1 MTSPTI
7 FEREALIR
15 FAHCDPA
22 GMVFYPQYLVLF
34 NGLVEDWFEQGLGLG
49 FNHVVRELGV
59 GLPTV
64 SVQCEFSGPSRMGER
79 VMLGLAVQRLG
90 GKSITL
96 ELSCRCRGE
105 LRVKATQVLVTTRLA
120 TDQSIAVPAPLR
132 SAIERFQTE
141 SAA

>member
-1 MTSPTI
+1 VTSPAI

-34 NGLVEDWFEQGLGLG
+34 NGLVEDWFEQSLGLG
-49 FNHVVRELGV
+49 FGPLVRELGV

-64 SVQCEFSGPSRMGER
+64 ALQCEFSGPSRMGER

-90 GKSITL
+90 SKSITL
-96 ELSCRCRGE
+96 ELSCHCADE
-105 LRVKATQVLVTTRLA
+105 VRVKATQVLVTTELA
-120 TDQSIAVPAPLR
+120 TDQAIALPAPLR
-132 SAIERFQTE
+132 AAIERFQTE